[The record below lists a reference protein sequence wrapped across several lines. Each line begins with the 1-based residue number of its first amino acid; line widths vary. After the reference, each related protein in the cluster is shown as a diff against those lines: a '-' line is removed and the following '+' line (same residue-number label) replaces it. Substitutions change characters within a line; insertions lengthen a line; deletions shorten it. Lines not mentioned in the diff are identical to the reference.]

1 MRYLE
6 KKLDRVNRVVKIR
19 YRKGVTMDDI
29 LFEMYRELMAM
40 CHETGT
46 DRDAYACWLEY
57 LMDSR
62 PNSFIRLYGRV
73 CR

>member
-1 MRYLE
+1 
-6 KKLDRVNRVVKIR
+6 
-19 YRKGVTMDDI
+19 MDDI